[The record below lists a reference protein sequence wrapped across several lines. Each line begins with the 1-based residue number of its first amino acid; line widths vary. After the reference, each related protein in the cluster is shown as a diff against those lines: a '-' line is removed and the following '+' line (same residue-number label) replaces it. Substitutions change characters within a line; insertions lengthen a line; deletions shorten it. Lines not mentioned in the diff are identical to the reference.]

1 MNMPALPCP
10 YVKATENKEDTM
22 SGKKL
27 YQNRD
32 ASIRNLWN
40 NFQTATD
47 KTAETCYNMRKWM
60 ALM

>member
-1 MNMPALPCP
+1 MPALPCP
-10 YVKATENKEDTM
+10 FVKVTENKDTM
-22 SGKKL
+22 TEEKL

-47 KTAETCYNMRKWM
+47 KTTETCYNMRKGM